1 MFNPYPEETLWRK
14 ILPEKS
20 PLCILEYGLMTE
32 LIVPLVI
39 QYRLKFRND
48 RVKYL
53 INNTHNDR
61 LLEMIRY
68 IKNIY
73 KKYFNDNIYI
83 HPYNGL
89 PITRYTFYQ
98 YGGGTGAKYK
108 KIKWYIKSDLPLI
121 YLENAHK
128 KHINGPPKYKLN
140 DHVIYKGYPYVITK
154 VPSGNNR
161 VNYEAM
167 KMEYKKHVIINYKD
181 KNCSYKGIL
190 WDKPIIIFRE
200 SIGYCTLI
208 CKLNP
213 WMIYKVEES
222 TINIINKRN
231 FYIKNV
237 NIDIQKRVK
246 FWNDYIL
253 PLFPDN
259 TICYRTWIM
268 PRIDVWNLKSP
279 PPAIHFSDQMRQ
291 RWNLEWTQIIS
302 KMETCL

>member
-1 MFNPYPEETLWRK
+1 MFNPYPEETRWRE
-14 ILPEKS
+14 ILPEES

-61 LLEMIRY
+61 LLEMVRY

-73 KKYFNDNIYI
+73 IKYSNDNIYI

-108 KIKWYIKSDLPLI
+108 KINWYIKSNLPLI

-167 KMEYKKHVIINYKD
+167 KMEYKKHDVQFSRLYVRQERLKFSLGLDIINYKD
-181 KNCSYKGIL
+181 KSCLYKGIL
-190 WDKPIIIFRE
+190 WDKPVIIFRE
-200 SIGYCTLI
+200 SIGYCTFT

-213 WMIYKVEES
+213 WIIYKVEES
-222 TINIINKRN
+222 TTNIINKRN
-231 FYIKNV
+231 LYIKNV
-237 NIDIQKRVK
+237 NIDIQKRV
-246 FWNDYIL
+246 
-253 PLFPDN
+253 
-259 TICYRTWIM
+259 
-268 PRIDVWNLKSP
+268 
-279 PPAIHFSDQMRQ
+279 
-291 RWNLEWTQIIS
+291 
-302 KMETCL
+302 